1 MADAAME
8 PEKKDALLSQGAHE
22 VRNAVSPILGYAR
35 MLSSERLGSL
45 TEAQMKA
52 AVEIGNS
59 AKKLGIL
66 AEEMSQ
72 LARLVAGGTTLAGT
86 RVELASLIAAAAGS
100 VRPTLDGRISI
111 RLIDDAPS
119 AAVRGDARRLS
130 QALEGLIFAHG
141 RELSATDEL
150 CIALERVAGSDR
162 PMIRVT
168 IGGADR
174 FAEVR
179 RLPPSE
185 LEPQVEVRGGV
196 GFKLSIAGQIIQLH
210 GGRSLSK
217 TEPGPSP
224 DSQPTLI
231 GVVILLPEL

>member
-1 MADAAME
+1 MADAAKE
-8 PEKKDALLSQGAHE
+8 REKKDALLSQGAHE
-22 VRNAVSPILGYAR
+22 VRNAVSSILGYAK

-45 TEAQMKA
+45 NETQMKA
-52 AVEIGNS
+52 AVDIGNS
-59 AKKLGIL
+59 AAKLGVL

-72 LARLVAGGTTLAGT
+72 LARLVAGGTTLVRT
-86 RVELASLIAAAAGS
+86 RVDLASLIAAAARS
-100 VRPTLDGRISI
+100 VRPALDGRVSI
-111 RLIDDAPS
+111 RLIDDASS
-119 AAVRGDARRLS
+119 AAVGGDARRLS

-141 RELSATDEL
+141 RELFATDEL
-150 CIALERVAGSDR
+150 CIAIDRAAGSNR
-162 PMIRVT
+162 PTIRIT

-185 LEPQVEVRGGV
+185 LEPQIEVRGGV
-196 GFKLSIAGQIIQLH
+196 GFKLSIARQIIELH